1 MRRDQLEHIIRASG
15 SIINEDRVIVI
26 GSQAI
31 LAYADQSLPE
41 AVLRSIEA
49 DVVPLNDPDGLK
61 ADLID
66 GAIGEGSLFQQ
77 TFGIYAQ
84 GVSESTAKLALGW
97 KDRLVPLTNANT
109 GGVTG
114 LCLEINDLAAA
125 ILLAGR
131 PQDNESC
138 RELISAGLTESQ
150 AVRGRIEQT
159 RVAEVARDEALS
171 ILNECDSPC

>member
-31 LAYADQSLPE
+31 LAYRDQSLPE
-41 AVLRSIEA
+41 VVLRSIEA

-77 TFGIYAQ
+77 TFGINAQ
-84 GVSESTAKLALGW
+84 GVSESTAKLAPGW
-97 KDRLVPLTNANT
+97 VDRLVPLVNANT
-109 GGVTG
+109 G
-114 LCLEINDLAAA
+114 
-125 ILLAGR
+125 
-131 PQDNESC
+131 
-138 RELISAGLTESQ
+138 
-150 AVRGRIEQT
+150 
-159 RVAEVARDEALS
+159 
-171 ILNECDSPC
+171 